1 MTARAAPCCLSILDI
16 TFKPRPTA
24 ETRRTFA
31 ARRPSI
37 KGKRTIMTTSRTLR
51 LAAASMLALA
61 ALAGAAAAK
70 NAHFQSLYTFTGGA
84 DGGWPAGNLIADKS
98 GNLYG
103 TTSVGGPN
111 GAGTVFKLAP
121 DGTETVI
128 YHFTG
133 ATDGDLPMSSLLM
146 DKQGNFYGVT
156 EIGGANGLGNV
167 FKVTPDGVETTL
179 YSFGASEADGANPIC
194 QLIWGP
200 HQTLLGTTVNGG
212 VNHDGT
218 VFQVT
223 LDGKATILHAFTG
236 DDGRFPHG
244 GVVMDKAGNIYGD
257 TFNAGAGSSGTLFKI
272 DAKGKFSVLYTLSNA
287 TGYFPYS
294 ALKLDTAGNLYGTAT
309 AGGSHDYG
317 TVFELTTG
325 GALKVLYSFTNGVDG
340 SVPNASLFFDK
351 QGDLLSTTSAGGTGD
366 NGTVFSL
373 APSGKLT
380 TLYSFTGATGS
391 HSQAGLIKDKEEGS
405 GWFYGSTYSGGS
417 GNGVI
422 FRVK

>member
-1 MTARAAPCCLSILDI
+1 MATYQGLI
-16 TFKPRPTA
+16 TMN
-24 ETRRTFA
+24 
-31 ARRPSI
+31 S
-37 KGKRTIMTTSRTLR
+37 TSRGLHLAVSSVLV
-51 LAAASMLALA
+51 LAAF
-61 ALAGAAAAK
+61 AGATAANSAP
-70 NAHFQSLYTFTGGA
+70 HFQSLYTFTGGA

-133 ATDGDLPMSSLLM
+133 ATDGDLPMSSLLT

-167 FKVTPDGVETTL
+167 FKVTPEGVETTL
-179 YSFGASEADGANPIC
+179 YSFGASASDGANPIC

-200 HQTLLGTTVNGG
+200 HHELLGTTVNGG
-212 VNHDGT
+212 ANHYGV
-218 VFQVT
+218 VFKVT
-223 LDGKATILHAFTG
+223 LGGNETILHSFTG
-236 DDGRFPHG
+236 DDGRYPHG
-244 GVVMDKAGNIYGD
+244 GVVMDKAGNVYGD
-257 TFNAGAGSSGTLFKI
+257 TFNAGAGSSGTVFKI
-272 DAKGKFSVLYTLSNA
+272 DANGVFSVLYTLSNA
-287 TGYFPYS
+287 TGYFPYA
-294 ALKLDTAGNLYGTAT
+294 ALKLDREGNLYGTAT
-309 AGGSHDYG
+309 AGGAHDDG

-325 GALKVLYSFTNGVDG
+325 GALKVLYSFTGGADG
-340 SVPNASLFFDK
+340 SDPTASLFLDK
-351 QGDLLSTTSAGGTGD
+351 QGNLLSTTNAGGSGD

-373 APSGKLT
+373 APNGKLT

-391 HSQAGLIKDKEEGS
+391 HSQAGLIRDKEEGS